1 MGQRDVGGDEDAR
14 LWLFLFRW
22 CFVPFALE
30 SQVSDFRNG
39 QQIPQALGTIS
50 QNLCLTW
57 PRG

>member
-30 SQVSDFRNG
+30 SQVSDFRNIRSSPSVL
-39 QQIPQALGTIS
+39 QLQYLLKAT
-50 QNLCLTW
+50 
-57 PRG
+57 